1 MSLLSKFYHR
11 RYMRKTLETRA
22 RNAENNVEES
32 IDNNSSRRSLLSSDE
47 TYESANSGFFASAGE
62 VIDSSQNQND
72 NGNFFL

>member
-11 RYMRKTLETRA
+11 RYMRKTLEQRA
-22 RNAENNVEES
+22 RNLEND
-32 IDNNSSRRSLLSSDE
+32 IDENLDIKRSLLSTDE

-62 VIDSSQNQND
+62 VIDQGNNN